1 VTLTDGDGSTTLD
14 TLDTLS
20 DAPGDGGAGPAA
32 VPEPTT
38 LMLLGSGLSAMAV
51 RRRRKIAERS

>member
-1 VTLTDGDGSTTLD
+1 VTFTYGDGSTTPD
-14 TLDTLS
+14 TIGALGDTS
-20 DAPGDGGAGPAA
+20 GGGGSGQTL

-51 RRRRKIAERS
+51 RRRRRIGERS